1 MTDTEKINFLIEA
14 GAVVF
19 VWAAVSGLINGGAW
33 LYDRA
38 TRSLAW
44 QIHLYRCRRSRRASP
59 W

>member
-44 QIHLYRCRRSRRASP
+44 QIHLYRCRRSRRA
-59 W
+59 